1 MNDLKVERIRLKESL
16 PCKAK
21 LLHFRLKL
29 LDFGISQ
36 DLHCIC
42 RRQADV
48 AVVEAH

>member
-42 RRQADV
+42 RGQADV